1 MMMKQAKVLSQKDIS
16 RVLKMLAGQRYSQ
29 RNRAIFL
36 TSVYTG
42 MRVGEIAA
50 LRFEDVIDDT
60 GAVRDEIRLSGA
72 QTKGRSGRVV
82 YLGHRAKRTLSEYVS
97 TIVSRD
103 PQSAF
108 FLSQRTA
115 RDFAPNA
122 LCQLMNGWFTEAG
135 LLGATSHSGRRTF
148 ITELANKG
156 VSPHVLMALAGH
168 KHLATTQRY
177 IENRPSLLHAAV
189 NLV

>member
-1 MMMKQAKVLSQKDIS
+1 M
-16 RVLKMLAGQRYSQ
+16 
-29 RNRAIFL
+29 
-36 TSVYTG
+36 
-42 MRVGEIAA
+42 GELAA
-50 LRFEDVIDDT
+50 LRLGDVVDET
-60 GAVRDEIRLSGA
+60 GVVRDEIRLSSA

-82 YLGHRAKRTLSEYVS
+82 YLGHRAKRTLGDYAR
-97 TIVSRD
+97 TLKAQD
-103 PQSAF
+103 PQEAL
-108 FLSQRTA
+108 FLSQRTGHH
-115 RDFAPNA
+115 FSPNA

-177 IENRPSLLHAAV
+177 IENRPSVLHAAA
-189 NLV
+189 NLA